1 MDTERR
7 GQQRSTPRPG
17 IMDGGTWTPKALRPS
32 AELSG
37 RRGKVEERGLC
48 LGPPRRGQGPAGGR
62 PGVGSTGV
70 HLWVNSL
77 AAVEWAAHPGSPS
90 DMASHE

>member
-1 MDTERR
+1 ML
-7 GQQRSTPRPG
+7 GSQ
-17 IMDGGTWTPKALRPS
+17 
-32 AELSG
+32 
-37 RRGKVEERGLC
+37 GL
-48 LGPPRRGQGPAGGR
+48 PRRGQGPAGGK